1 MTNTP
6 LQENIMD
13 FPAITKVISVDN
25 ELTPWE
31 KARMKA
37 AEQDTTPEFHW
48 KHRITMYH
56 NIRKAL
62 NYSAIWSI
70 FEVTHFDEIAFNGY
84 IKALHYDYYG
94 TDVITI
100 GIDKVD
106 PTWFDIYKACNDAIV
121 ESHKHDNHHLYIEI
135 VNRTEDRLH
144 LFTGS

>member
-1 MTNTP
+1 MKTTP

-25 ELTPWE
+25 TLTPWE
-31 KARMKA
+31 KARLS
-37 AEQDTTPEFHW
+37 AEDTTPEFHW
-48 KHRITMYH
+48 KHKITMYH

-62 NYSAIWSI
+62 GYEAIWSI
-70 FEVTHFDEIAFNGY
+70 DSVTHFDDIAFEGY
-84 IKALHYDYYG
+84 IVALHYDYYG
-94 TDVITI
+94 DSVVTV

-106 PTWFDIYKACNDAIV
+106 PTWFDIYKACNDAII
-121 ESHKHDNHHLYIEI
+121 ESHKHGNHHLFIEI

>member
-1 MTNTP
+1 
-6 LQENIMD
+6 MD
-13 FPAITKVISVDN
+13 IPSVSKITKVISVDN
-25 ELTPWE
+25 TPTEWE

-48 KHRITMYH
+48 KHKITMYH

-70 FEVTHFDEIAFNGY
+70 DSVTHFDDIAFEGY
-84 IKALHYDYYG
+84 IAGLHYDWDCGYY
-94 TDVITI
+94 DSEDITI
-100 GIDKVD
+100 VIDKTD

-121 ESHKHDNHHLYIEI
+121 KSQEFDNHHLFIEE
-135 VNRTEDRLH
+135 VKQQGTSLY